1 MVETLNGSMQDTHT
15 QNTAEGGPQPGRA
28 RLFGWF
34 LVIFLIFLV
43 LGLYTLFQRHTEQHV
58 LAEQTEKMDVV
69 HVAVIHATP
78 INADSDM
85 VLPASLNSY
94 VQVPIY
100 ARTDGYLKKWYR
112 DIGSHVE
119 KGDLLAEIDTPEVDQ
134 QLDQARADLN
144 TSQAN
149 AKLSGTTA
157 ARYQQLFQSQVVSQ
171 QDVDN
176 YAGDY
181 AAKQAIVH
189 SAEANVKRLEDLESF
204 KNVYAPISGVI
215 TQRNVDIGTLINAGN
230 GGSAIKEMFDLAQT
244 NPLRVFVSVP
254 QTYESSVRA
263 GLKACLQVPEFPGRD
278 FCGQVVRTAD
288 AIDPATRTLLTEVDV
303 ANPTGALLQGAY
315 AEMHFDTKLPGQ
327 EITLPINALL
337 FRPEGTM
344 AAVVGP
350 DGRLTLKKV
359 TIGRDFGNT
368 VEIVQGIT
376 VQDAVVIDPPDSL
389 AEGQKVDVSTQD
401 QEHAQA
407 IPAAK

>member
-1 MVETLNGSMQDTHT
+1 MVDTLTSVHNSMDSSPQH
-15 QNTAEGGPQPGRA
+15 GPQRGPA
-28 RLFGWF
+28 KLYGWF
-34 LVIFLIFLV
+34 LVLFVVFLI
-43 LGLYTLFQRHTEQHV
+43 LGLYTLFQRHTEEHV
-58 LAEQTEKMDVV
+58 LAQQTEKMDVV

-78 INADSDM
+78 ISTDSDM
-85 VLPASLNSY
+85 ILPASLNSY

-100 ARTDGYLKKWYR
+100 ARTDGYLKKWYM
-112 DIGSHVE
+112 DIGSHVQ
-119 KGDLLAEIDTPEVDQ
+119 KGELLAEIDTPEVDQ

-144 TSQAN
+144 TAEAN

-157 ARYQQLFQSQVVSQ
+157 TRYQQLFQSQVVSQ

-181 AAKQAIVH
+181 SAKQAIVR

-204 KNVYAPISGVI
+204 KRVYAPISGVI

-244 NPLRVFVSVP
+244 DPLRVYVSVP
-254 QTYESSVRA
+254 QTYESSIRP

-288 AIDPATRTLLTEVDV
+288 AIDPGTRTLLTEVDV

-315 AEMHFDTKLPGQ
+315 AQMHFSTKLPGQ
-327 EITLPINALL
+327 EITLPVNALL

-344 AAVVGP
+344 AAVVGS
-350 DGRLTLKKV
+350 DGHLSLKKV

-368 VEIVQGIT
+368 VEIVEGIT
-376 VQDAVVIDPPDSL
+376 VQDPVVIDPPDSL
-389 AEGQKVDVSTQD
+389 ADGQKVEVSTTNPD
-401 QEHAQA
+401 NATPTA
-407 IPAAK
+407 PAAK

>member
-1 MVETLNGSMQDTHT
+1 MVETLNPVHHT
-15 QNTAEGGPQPGRA
+15 TESSPQHSPQRGPA

-34 LVIFLIFLV
+34 LVLFVVFLI
-43 LGLYTLFQRHTEQHV
+43 LGLYTLFQRRTEQHV

-69 HVAVIHATP
+69 HVGVIHATP
-78 INADSDM
+78 INTDSDM

-100 ARTDGYLKKWYR
+100 SRTDGYLKKWYK
-112 DIGSHVE
+112 DIGSHVA

-144 TSQAN
+144 TAQAN

-157 ARYQQLFQSQVVSQ
+157 TRYQQLFQSQVVSQ

-181 AAKQAIVH
+181 SAKQAIVH

-204 KNVYAPISGVI
+204 KRVYAPIAGVI

-244 NPLRVFVSVP
+244 DPLRVYVSVP
-254 QTYESSVRA
+254 QVYESSIRS

-288 AIDPATRTLLTEVDV
+288 AIDPGTRTLLTEVDV

-315 AEMHFDTKLPGQ
+315 AQMHFSTKLPGQ

-350 DGRLTLKKV
+350 DGHLSLKKV

-376 VQDAVVIDPPDSL
+376 QQDAVVIDPPDSL
-389 AEGQKVDVSTQD
+389 NDGQKVEVSAPD

-407 IPAAK
+407 APAAK